1 MSAFD
6 RGDRVRWSTT
16 DDDGLPRHSYGFIG
30 GRVDRNGRVV
40 VMLDGHLRGDVV
52 VAVDQLELV
61 TVTTVALHL
70 DGGHDLLDEPSLR
83 QGLVSLWE
91 AEAEEAGLHV
101 EHVRRLGTGVRDT
114 GGFGFALAEV
124 MTGGQL
130 YVLRATANGDVVSVR
145 ADLARRFERPLR

>member
-1 MSAFD
+1 M
-6 RGDRVRWSTT
+6 
-16 DDDGLPRHSYGFIG
+16 
-30 GRVDRNGRVV
+30 
-40 VMLDGHLRGDVV
+40 
-52 VAVDQLELV
+52 
-61 TVTTVALHL
+61 TVTTVALRL

-101 EHVRRLGTGVRDT
+101 ETVRRLGTGVRDT

-124 MTGGQL
+124 TTGGQL
-130 YVLRATANGDVVSVR
+130 YVLRATSDGDVVCVR